1 MELAEEKPVKRSII
15 TVEEL
20 TEIERLEDLDTC
32 MVRHSLW
39 PHHYLLHWICYCLK
53 KKKKTSP
60 LQTRPNKTSPQ
71 RQFFQELVA
80 VQGLSTNEADKA

>member
-39 PHHYLLHWICYCLK
+39 PHHYLLHWIFYCLK
-53 KKKKTSP
+53 KKKKSHLYKP
-60 LQTRPNKTSPQ
+60 DQIKLPRKDNSFKNLLLY
-71 RQFFQELVA
+71 RVC
-80 VQGLSTNEADKA
+80 STNEADKA